1 MDIFFHS
8 KKIMRIQ
15 KEEDEDSSK
24 MMNMFIIFPIF
35 FYFQQKYILK
45 NKLI

>member
-24 MMNMFIIFPIF
+24 MMNMFIIFPDFFIF
-35 FYFQQKYILK
+35 KKSIF
-45 NKLI
+45 